1 MTLSDRPSRGFAA
14 TQLCSEDY
22 SVGIAVSTEFGAS
35 WCKAFWSNG
44 SKLFQLP
51 SGAPDLGCQWFAALP
66 AASWAR
72 GNKLEQ
78 VRSWSVEP
86 QTFTCRS
93 KWNHPTALHALSW
106 LDRCLC
112 LMKAF

>member
-1 MTLSDRPSRGFAA
+1 MAPNCRANPIKKIHALTRLCLSKLAHFEPGEGFCRCGVDPMGITDIVQVSRTWRDVPVFFAA

-51 SGAPDLGCQWFAALP
+51 SGAPDLGCQ
-66 AASWAR
+66 
-72 GNKLEQ
+72 
-78 VRSWSVEP
+78 
-86 QTFTCRS
+86 
-93 KWNHPTALHALSW
+93 
-106 LDRCLC
+106 
-112 LMKAF
+112 